1 MKEIE
6 IIYKNK
12 YKLLYDK
19 LKTQFTNL
27 KNEFETYKNNYSK
40 SDVDRI
46 LELNQLRSEYEV
58 YRSNYHINDSEII
71 PNAVVNNTTH
81 SHSTSIQE
89 LIQQHKEE
97 IANIRTDYELKIRT
111 ISQNYRRL
119 NETYDKLIIQ
129 FDRIFS
135 NYSN

>member
-46 LELNQLRSEYEV
+46 LELNQLRNEYEV
-58 YRSNYHINDSEII
+58 YRSNYHINDSEI
-71 PNAVVNNTTH
+71 
-81 SHSTSIQE
+81 
-89 LIQQHKEE
+89 IQQHKEE
-97 IANIRTDYELKIRT
+97 IANIRTDYELKIGT

-119 NETYDKLIIQ
+119 NETYNELIIQ
-129 FDRIFS
+129 FNHILS
-135 NYSN
+135 NYSNQL